1 MNPKMSLLELREVS
15 VPLGSCEVVSDVNLQ
30 VRAGEVVALVGANGS
45 GKTTLLRAALG
56 LVRCRGEVR
65 WNGDDRAVRDRSAM
79 AKLAGYVPQTPTE
92 LGELSVWD
100 SIAIGLDGAFGLS
113 REETERV
120 DEAARLMD
128 VTQLLDRT
136 MTTLSGG
143 QKQRVYLARA
153 LVRGPAML
161 VLDEPATFLDVRHQ
175 VELHER
181 LTTLARERGAG
192 VLMASHD
199 LNLASTHA
207 DRIVL
212 MKAGRVMADDAPD
225 RVLTEENVS
234 NAFGLELKRVEVDGE
249 TILVPRRRS

>member
-1 MNPKMSLLELREVS
+1 MNSDANLLELRGVS
-15 VPLGSCEVVSDVNLQ
+15 VPLGACEVVSDVNLT
-30 VRAGEVVALVGANGS
+30 VRPGEVVALVGANGA

-56 LVRCRGEVR
+56 LVDFRGELR
-65 WNGDDRAVRDRSAM
+65 WNGKHHLVRDRAAM
-79 AKLAGYVPQTPTE
+79 SKLAGYVPQSPTE

-100 SIAIGLDGAFGLS
+100 SIAIGLESAFGLS
-113 REETERV
+113 REQVSRV
-120 DEAARLMD
+120 EEAARLMD
-128 VTQLLDRT
+128 VEALLDRA
-136 MTTLSGG
+136 MATLSGG

-153 LVRGPAML
+153 LVRRPAML

-181 LTTLARERGAG
+181 LTKLSRDRGTS

-212 MKAGRVMADDAPD
+212 MKAGRIMADDTPE
-225 RVLTEENVS
+225 RVLTEQRVS
-234 NAFGLELKRVEVDGE
+234 EAFGVDLMRVELNGE
-249 TILVPRRRS
+249 TILVPKRRP